1 MLVYGC
7 LTYDNN
13 ENFMG
18 IGQGKV
24 TLLKNEYCMN
34 DECEF
39 YWIPLQVTLHIT
51 HHQPRLLLGNIK
63 ASKML
68 LCC

>member
-18 IGQGKV
+18 TGQGKV

-39 YWIPLQVTLHIT
+39 Y
-51 HHQPRLLLGNIK
+51 
-63 ASKML
+63 
-68 LCC
+68 